1 MLYVIC
7 DSSKGKYLTVNST
20 GISITTNVEK
30 ATKWKVAESA
40 QNLLLSLKKA
50 KKPKIHQL
58 FNYKIKSIEEE
69 KSVSLKEAKQKSQ
82 EVSLPVVS
90 IVSKNEESIVVCE
103 NIEESVEEKLT
114 DILHFIDGLNVKQK
128 DLEAKQSVID
138 LELTDILH
146 KIELSPNMNAC
157 QGYQMYKAIRE
168 ITQHRRKIKNEL
180 ELVKYIMD
188 QELDFS
194 DTQKIKSK
202 LNSMHNRK
210 YVPRIHNELF

>member
-20 GISITTNVEK
+20 GISVTTNIEK

-50 KKPKIHQL
+50 KKTKIHQL
-58 FNYKIKSIEEE
+58 FNYKIKSIEE
-69 KSVSLKEAKQKSQ
+69 KTVSLEETKQKSQ

-90 IVSKNEESIVVCE
+90 IVSKNKESIVVCE
-103 NIEESVEEKLT
+103 NIEQSVEKKLT
-114 DILHFIDGLNVKQK
+114 DILHFIEGLNVKQK

-188 QELDFS
+188 QEFDFS

-202 LNSMHNRK
+202 LHSIHNRK